1 MLPSIRV
8 GGRDV
13 NSEDSTKEN
22 VSIKMDLACGM
33 PGARGLSPS
42 LKVVSAPSAGWFHLL
57 GARKVPVLLGPRW

>member
-8 GGRDV
+8 GGRNV

-33 PGARGLSPS
+33 PGASGM
-42 LKVVSAPSAGWFHLL
+42 
-57 GARKVPVLLGPRW
+57 GP